1 MHVFVCGWI
10 KRLSH
15 QFTRLLHKIFT
26 RPSVVLCGVLT
37 LIRISLPLA
46 GGNPRGVFGLA
57 LVQGEWKVYVSGLLD
72 REQQDWYLLN
82 ITASD
87 GLYVARTAVE
97 VTVMDAN
104 DNSPICNQ
112 VRDQKIWKCKEKQIC
127 GVLLMLSKTPCF
139 STCLQ
144 PLFVSSITTHS
155 TVCV

>member
-1 MHVFVCGWI
+1 M
-10 KRLSH
+10 
-15 QFTRLLHKIFT
+15 
-26 RPSVVLCGVLT
+26 
-37 LIRISLPLA
+37 
-46 GGNPRGVFGLA
+46 FGLA

-112 VRDQKIWKCKEKQIC
+112 VRGRWLGPMGDW
-127 GVLLMLSKTPCF
+127 GGHARFVMSLMGQSGE
-139 STCLQ
+139 SGG
-144 PLFVSSITTHS
+144 
-155 TVCV
+155 

>member
-1 MHVFVCGWI
+1 M
-10 KRLSH
+10 
-15 QFTRLLHKIFT
+15 
-26 RPSVVLCGVLT
+26 
-37 LIRISLPLA
+37 
-46 GGNPRGVFGLA
+46 FGLA

-112 VRDQKIWKCKEKQIC
+112 VREAEECGQLKCGKEVFLAAIE
-127 GVLLMLSKTPCF
+127 VLIFHAS
-139 STCLQ
+139 
-144 PLFVSSITTHS
+144 
-155 TVCV
+155 

>member
-1 MHVFVCGWI
+1 MNKQDFPIDSQVNVCVVVI
-10 KRLSH
+10 
-15 QFTRLLHKIFT
+15 IIAAV
-26 RPSVVLCGVLT
+26 SVC
-37 LIRISLPLA
+37 SL

-112 VRDQKIWKCKEKQIC
+112 VREE
-127 GVLLMLSKTPCF
+127 S
-139 STCLQ
+139 
-144 PLFVSSITTHS
+144 VSPQ
-155 TVCV
+155 

>member
-1 MHVFVCGWI
+1 M
-10 KRLSH
+10 
-15 QFTRLLHKIFT
+15 
-26 RPSVVLCGVLT
+26 
-37 LIRISLPLA
+37 
-46 GGNPRGVFGLA
+46 FGLA

-112 VRDQKIWKCKEKQIC
+112 VRIHTFRWAQIQIC
-127 GVLLMLSKTPCF
+127 TENK
-139 STCLQ
+139 
-144 PLFVSSITTHS
+144 
-155 TVCV
+155 

>member
-1 MHVFVCGWI
+1 M
-10 KRLSH
+10 
-15 QFTRLLHKIFT
+15 
-26 RPSVVLCGVLT
+26 
-37 LIRISLPLA
+37 
-46 GGNPRGVFGLA
+46 FGLV

-112 VRDQKIWKCKEKQIC
+112 VRDKKIWKWVKIKRQRNKRKCKGNKHRAECCFFFIH
-127 GVLLMLSKTPCF
+127 CF
-139 STCLQ
+139 SICLHR
-144 PLFVSSITTHS
+144 LFVSRLTTFKL
-155 TVCV
+155 VFFVYIII

>member
-1 MHVFVCGWI
+1 MLLC
-10 KRLSH
+10 H
-15 QFTRLLHKIFT
+15 QPALLHDDRYLLIMTKGVCIICLWVWICSNAYLF
-26 RPSVVLCGVLT
+26 CGLLRHVWYDLFI
-37 LIRISLPLA
+37 LILL

-112 VRDQKIWKCKEKQIC
+112 VRKN
-127 GVLLMLSKTPCF
+127 TY
-139 STCLQ
+139 
-144 PLFVSSITTHS
+144 
-155 TVCV
+155 

>member
-1 MHVFVCGWI
+1 M
-10 KRLSH
+10 
-15 QFTRLLHKIFT
+15 
-26 RPSVVLCGVLT
+26 
-37 LIRISLPLA
+37 
-46 GGNPRGVFGLA
+46 FGLA

-112 VRDQKIWKCKEKQIC
+112 VRDTNGDGGNKNMQ
-127 GVLLMLSKTPCF
+127 SKLTNIE
-139 STCLQ
+139 Q
-144 PLFVSSITTHS
+144 
-155 TVCV
+155 TVDCRTVKYYFAF

>member
-1 MHVFVCGWI
+1 M
-10 KRLSH
+10 
-15 QFTRLLHKIFT
+15 
-26 RPSVVLCGVLT
+26 
-37 LIRISLPLA
+37 
-46 GGNPRGVFGLA
+46 FGLA

-112 VRDQKIWKCKEKQIC
+112 VRDAEEC
-127 GVLLMLSKTPCF
+127 GKLKYGLLSLCYNKTEDF
-139 STCLQ
+139 NL
-144 PLFVSSITTHS
+144 
-155 TVCV
+155 

>member
-1 MHVFVCGWI
+1 M
-10 KRLSH
+10 
-15 QFTRLLHKIFT
+15 
-26 RPSVVLCGVLT
+26 
-37 LIRISLPLA
+37 
-46 GGNPRGVFGLA
+46 FGLA

-112 VRDQKIWKCKEKQIC
+112 VRDKDKWKCLKLKYAKQRNKEENGECSRMNCQ
-127 GVLLMLSKTPCF
+127 F
-139 STCLQ
+139 
-144 PLFVSSITTHS
+144 ITTFS
-155 TVCV
+155 KCKQKNSKVL

>member
-1 MHVFVCGWI
+1 M
-10 KRLSH
+10 
-15 QFTRLLHKIFT
+15 
-26 RPSVVLCGVLT
+26 
-37 LIRISLPLA
+37 
-46 GGNPRGVFGLA
+46 FGLA

-112 VRDQKIWKCKEKQIC
+112 VRDQKIWKCKE
-127 GVLLMLSKTPCF
+127 SKSVEF
-139 STCLQ
+139 AK
-144 PLFVSSITTHS
+144 FI
-155 TVCV
+155 

>member
-1 MHVFVCGWI
+1 MNRTLRLFARQRVHRSICCARCRHFKYVCV
-10 KRLSH
+10 RS
-15 QFTRLLHKIFT
+15 
-26 RPSVVLCGVLT
+26 P
-37 LIRISLPLA
+37 

-97 VTVMDAN
+97 VTIMDAN

-112 VRDQKIWKCKEKQIC
+112 VRDTDQRGRANQAQQTE
-127 GVLLMLSKTPCF
+127 VE
-139 STCLQ
+139 
-144 PLFVSSITTHS
+144 LFVFVILR
-155 TVCV
+155 